1 MYGDFFKESWR
12 RLFKNLELFVPDVI
26 FYVVSGIV
34 ALLIINQLGLSDLF
48 VAGDSLLQSKE
59 ALVNFLSTLSPSFIL
74 SAIFYFILFVI
85 VTFIVGSGTDVA
97 KYNMMTDVLLK
108 KKINF
113 IRSLTGGA
121 KKFFWRYVGMKILT
135 SVMVLLSLFVLYLI
149 YALVAG
155 GNTLVSLVL
164 ITLIVMIF
172 FGLWFYFLVP
182 ILFLKDIGL
191 NPLFVEGFMLL
202 KKKLSVI
209 VLTFLTIFGVGL
221 AVSIIFEIF
230 DMLFK
235 SFLPLLLINII
246 VAIIIEVWADLFKFM
261 IYNKIK
267 KAKY

>member
-1 MYGDFFKESWR
+1 MYGDFFKESWK

-121 KKFFWRYVGMKILT
+121 KKFFWRY
-135 SVMVLLSLFVLYLI
+135 
-149 YALVAG
+149 
-155 GNTLVSLVL
+155 
-164 ITLIVMIF
+164 
-172 FGLWFYFLVP
+172 
-182 ILFLKDIGL
+182 
-191 NPLFVEGFMLL
+191 
-202 KKKLSVI
+202 
-209 VLTFLTIFGVGL
+209 
-221 AVSIIFEIF
+221 
-230 DMLFK
+230 
-235 SFLPLLLINII
+235 
-246 VAIIIEVWADLFKFM
+246 
-261 IYNKIK
+261 
-267 KAKY
+267 